1 MPGATRIGPGLG
13 GPAKVGILVAA
24 TLAAAAVA
32 WLLPPIP
39 QDPAY
44 HDFADRR
51 AFLGVANFADVVSS
65 LGFLVVGA
73 MGLALVL
80 GRRGRAMFAMP
91 AERWPYGVFFA
102 GLALIALG
110 SVHYHLR
117 PTDETLFWD
126 RLPMSV
132 AFMALVS
139 AFFVDRVDRRAGL
152 AMLPLAVALG
162 VASVVYWRLTEAA
175 GQGDL
180 RAYGLVQLYPLLAVP
195 LMCRLFPGRH
205 TTGRHVVYLLLWYA
219 AAKACEHWDHQ
230 IFALLG
236 GTLGGHAL
244 KHLSAAMAAFMVVA
258 MLRGAGPK
266 LGPGEKRR

>member
-1 MPGATRIGPGLG
+1 MPGQTRTWPGLG

-24 TLAAAAVA
+24 TLAAAAAA
-32 WLLPPIP
+32 WLLPPIA

-44 HDFADRR
+44 HDLADRR
-51 AFLGVANFADVVSS
+51 ALLGLPNFADVASS
-65 LGFLVVGA
+65 LGFLVVAA
-73 MGLALVL
+73 MGLTLVL

-91 AERWPYGVFFA
+91 AERWPYAVFFA

-110 SVHYHLR
+110 SAHYHLR

-139 AFFVDRVDRRAGL
+139 AFVMDRVDRRAGL
-152 AMLPLAVALG
+152 VMLPLAVALA

-180 RAYGLVQLYPLLAVP
+180 RAYGLVQLYPLLALP

-219 AAKACEHWDHQ
+219 AAKACEQWDHQ

-244 KHLSAAMAAFMVVA
+244 KHLSAAMAALMVVA
-258 MLRGAGPK
+258 MLRGAGAK
-266 LGPGEKRR
+266 CGPGAKRR